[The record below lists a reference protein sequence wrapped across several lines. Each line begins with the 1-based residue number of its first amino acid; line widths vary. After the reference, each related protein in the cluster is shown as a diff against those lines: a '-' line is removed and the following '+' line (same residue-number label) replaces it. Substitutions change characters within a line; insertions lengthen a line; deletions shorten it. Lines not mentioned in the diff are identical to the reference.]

1 VRSTYYKILN
11 KKAMPMATGR
21 GGVGDRAVGDGHGG
35 GHYEY
40 ARLGQRLGYEKLM
53 LRTYTVCKLFGAKAF
68 R

>member
-1 VRSTYYKILN
+1 MADRS
-11 KKAMPMATGR
+11 
-21 GGVGDRAVGDGHGG
+21 GGVGDRAAVNRHGG

-40 ARLGQRLGYEKLM
+40 ARLGLGLGYEKLM

>member
-11 KKAMPMATGR
+11 KKAMAMATGR
-21 GGVGDRAVGDGHGG
+21 GSVGDRAVGDRHGG

-40 ARLGQRLGYEKLM
+40 ARLGRGLGYEKLM
-53 LRTYTVCKLFGAKAF
+53 LRTDTVCKLFRAKAF